1 MVDRE
6 IPIEVIGTIEEV
18 TDVISLTPHVD
29 IHQLAEQLTRQ
40 GGKFKLKDCKTQ
52 GRPQVKLFSFHSY
65 SLFSNG
71 VELAGTF

>member
-18 TDVISLTPHVD
+18 TDVISLPPHVD

-40 GGKFKLKDCKTQ
+40 GGKFKLKEIAK
-52 GRPQVKLFSFHSY
+52 H
-65 SLFSNG
+65 NG
-71 VELAGTF
+71 GHK